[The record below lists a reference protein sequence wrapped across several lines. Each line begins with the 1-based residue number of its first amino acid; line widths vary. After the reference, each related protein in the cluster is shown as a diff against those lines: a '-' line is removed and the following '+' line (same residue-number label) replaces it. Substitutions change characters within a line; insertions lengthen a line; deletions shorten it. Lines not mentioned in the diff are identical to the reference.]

1 MKRRFVFLSLL
12 FFAVQL
18 SAQQVP
24 YYNFNMI
31 NPVVYNPAYSGASGD
46 INAYVTRGQ
55 RYMGYGS
62 GAINNRLSLEGKFFI
77 PNSGFGLEVGQGSI
91 GIMSQLSARLSY
103 AYHLKLADEHKLS
116 FGVSGGYLDN
126 RIRTE
131 KINVMQQQD
140 PYLEGLKHYRPTYD
154 FNFGIA
160 YKWKGLKIG
169 LSVPQL
175 IGNKVKFSKENT
187 RGYYTLARHFM
198 GTAGYTFQFE
208 SVPKLTLTPH
218 ALVRYI
224 IGAPFQYDVSAQVGY
239 ENIGWLSATYKSD
252 YAVQFNLGFHIFK
265 DLHVGYS
272 YEYIFGS
279 FKNRYSG
286 VNHEFLLGYT
296 FKVGKEKEV
305 EKRVEV
311 VVPDSSLIDE
321 NDQLKKAKE
330 ELERQ
335 LQEALDRNK
344 ALKDSLLAAQQ
355 KELEGA
361 NEFREAKNHNFVE
374 KDKSESP
381 AGYYVVIGV
390 YSKDKNV
397 TKNIRRAK
405 SLFPNTYYVVNTL
418 NDYSYVTIY
427 YTKDDKGKA
436 IDALEKYK
444 KEVGKDV
451 WILSY
456 KME

>member
-1 MKRRFVFLSLL
+1 MNNIKNIFLLL
-12 FFAVQL
+12 LLLCSVYEVN
-18 SAQQVP
+18 AQQVP

-31 NPVVYNPAYSGASGD
+31 NPVVYNPAYAGASGD

-62 GAINNRLSLEGKFFI
+62 GAINNMLSIEGKFFV
-77 PNSGFGLEVGQGSI
+77 PNSGFGLLVGQESI

-103 AYHLKLADEHKLS
+103 AYHLKIAGDHKLS
-116 FGVSGGYLDN
+116 LGLSGGYLDS
-126 RIRTE
+126 RIRTD
-131 KINVMQQQD
+131 KINVMQQED
-140 PYLEGLKHYRPTYD
+140 PFLIGVSDYRPTYD

-160 YKWKGLKIG
+160 YEWKGLKIG

-175 IGNKVKFSKENT
+175 IGNKVKYSKENT

-198 GTAGYTFQFE
+198 GTAGYTFKFA
-208 SVPKLTLTPH
+208 SAPKLSLTPH

-224 IGAPFQYDVSAQVGY
+224 IGAPIQYDGSIQLGY
-239 ENIGWLSATYKSD
+239 ENIGWFSATYKSD

-279 FKNRYSG
+279 FKNYYSG

-296 FKVGKEKEV
+296 FKGGKDKEII
-305 EKRVEV
+305 KMVEV
-311 VVPDSSLIDE
+311 DVPDTSLISE
-321 NDQLKKAKE
+321 NDRLRKQLE
-330 ELERQ
+330 D
-335 LQEALDRNK
+335 ALARNK
-344 ALKDSLLAAQQ
+344 ALKDSLLAERQR
-355 KELEGA
+355 ELEGT
-361 NEFREAKNHNFVE
+361 NEFRKADNHHFIN

-390 YSKDKNV
+390 YAEDQNV
-397 TKNIRRAK
+397 SKNIERAQE
-405 SLFPNTYYVVNTL
+405 LFPQTYYVINTI
-418 NDYSYVTIY
+418 NDFSYVTIY
-427 YTKDDKGKA
+427 YSKDDKQKA
-436 IDALEKYK
+436 IDALEKFK
-444 KEVGKDV
+444 EEVGKDV

-456 KME
+456 KMD

>member
-1 MKRRFVFLSLL
+1 MNRLKKLGIL
-12 FFAVQL
+12 FFWVC
-18 SAQQVP
+18 SVFTINAQQVP
-24 YYNFNMI
+24 YYNFNMT

-62 GAINNRLSLEGKFFI
+62 GAINNMLSLEGKFFI
-77 PNSGFGLEVGQGSI
+77 PNSGFGLLVGQESI
-91 GIMSQLSARLSY
+91 GIMSRLKARLSY
-103 AYHLKLADEHKLS
+103 AYHLKLGNDHKLS
-116 FGVSGGYLDN
+116 LGVSGGYLDN
-126 RIRTE
+126 RIRTN
-131 KINVMQQQD
+131 KINVMQKED
-140 PYLEGLKHYRPTYD
+140 PYLVGIKSYRPTYD

-187 RGYYTLARHFM
+187 RGYYSLARHFM
-198 GTAGYTFQFE
+198 GTAGYTFHFS
-208 SVPKLTLTPH
+208 SVPKLSLTPH

-224 IGAPFQYDVSAQVGY
+224 IGAPIQYDGSVRVDY
-239 ENIGWLSATYKSD
+239 KNIGWLSATYKSD

-279 FKNRYSG
+279 FKNYYTG

-296 FKVGKEKEV
+296 FKGGTKEKEV
-305 EKRVEV
+305 IKRVEV
-311 VVPDSSLIDE
+311 EVPDSSLIDE
-321 NDQLKKAKE
+321 NERLKN
-330 ELERQ
+330 ELK
-335 LQEALDRNK
+335 EALRKKN
-344 ALKDSLLAAQQ
+344 AVKDSLLAERQ
-355 KELEGA
+355 KELEDK
-361 NEFREAKNHNFVE
+361 NEFREAKNHHFVE

-381 AGYYVVIGV
+381 AGYYVVVGV

-397 TKNIRRAK
+397 TKNMRRAK
-405 SLFPNTYYVVNTL
+405 EVFPDSYYVTNTI
-418 NDYSYVTIY
+418 NSYTYVTIY
-427 YTKDDKGKA
+427 YSKDDKEEA

-444 KEVGKDV
+444 DEVGKDV

-456 KME
+456 KVK